1 MLKKKTILVL
11 AAVIVLALGTFAS
24 WYFLKPADCST
35 YEGLQHAL
43 EQRFFVVKDVTEQVK
58 QEKEKNRNDYLKL
71 YGIDLNVS
79 GYFKVYE
86 NQHYLDVNGV
96 QLDVIIAKP
105 ETVDS
110 VLKEKIEEDSRCDRL
125 YQNLLFKKGNLILSS
140 ADMNKRLTKALK
152 DLYGES
158 LVN

>member
-1 MLKKKTILVL
+1 MLKKKSILVL

-58 QEKEKNRNDYLKL
+58 QEKEKNRSDYL
-71 YGIDLNVS
+71 
-79 GYFKVYE
+79 KVYE

-125 YQNLLFKKGNLILSS
+125 YQRLLFKKGNLILSG